1 MATVVATTGVLGT
14 PVAGADC
21 ELAINGRPV
30 PLIGSPR
37 QPLVI
42 APNEVIRL
50 EGTLPSAR
58 ASYRVWLSY
67 FGMPITLR
75 EGRAEGTQWREDV
88 QLGDYR
94 WLAAASNRIEWA
106 TFGAA
111 PCAGVIYIR
120 VGAAGSIATVVG
132 AVGVGL
138 SLIGLA
144 VFVRT
149 LLLASRPM
157 APKPA
162 RPDSRVVRA
171 RPPSPTTRRLQRLA
185 AFRAR
190 SLVHAGAAITA
201 ANKPLLTEPIASNA
215 VLPERAAY
223 EIVFDQPLAPEERSQ
238 LDAEKVQLHGHLP
251 PATYRSLLT
260 ATQVQTLQS
269 LPFVNELRR
278 YGLDQTLAGP
288 TLDSVSGPNDA
299 TVLIDCMVHKHADL
313 RVVREVLA
321 GKKDIDVVSD
331 GFDAIRIAVSPT
343 SPSLVAVADLPEVRR
358 LAIFEPPTLA
368 CDRGRALIGL
378 AYVPAPAVG
387 APGGQWDGSGET
399 VAIFDSVVDN
409 EHVDL
414 KRVKVQILPGAA
426 AADPSGHGTHVAGI
440 VGGAGTAS
448 GGALSGMAPG
458 ADLLNY
464 ALMSPDG
471 RLKLPVD
478 LGELLGPA
486 YDANARIINL
496 SWGQPING
504 DYDTLARS
512 LDHFLRA
519 HPDVLVV
526 IAAGNSGSAPTG
538 YHRLKTIGT
547 PASAKNALTVGASET
562 DRQTFGKTLWGAVKS
577 REFPMPPA
585 AKESVAGAPDLPA
598 ASSSRGPTEFDSIK
612 PDLIAPGTY
621 ILSTRASWLVT
632 PGPASKYPQADCPEY
647 GGQYVYDS
655 GTSMSAPVVAGAA
668 AVVRQYLRATHGAPP
683 SAALL
688 KAVLISAT
696 RRGQPQNVNA
706 DEAYGYPD
714 FHQGF
719 GRLDLSELFGTGA
732 KRPVLATVDV
742 ANESAFALEARAAED
757 SGRAGSASFRFSTT
771 AEGPLRV
778 TLAWTDVPGVY
789 VQNNL
794 QLQITGAG
802 GLRQTGNSEHTY
814 LKEPAVDDPEGRGF
828 IFDKRNNVEQV
839 RIPVAKAGVYRLL
852 VSAQNTPSPPQG
864 YALCVVGALDGK
876 ELERIL

>member
-1 MATVVATTGVLGT
+1 MSSLGRYARWLVIATVVATTSVVGT
-14 PVAGADC
+14 QVAGADC

-30 PLIGSPR
+30 PLIGSQR

-42 APNEVIRL
+42 APNEVLRL
-50 EGTLPSAR
+50 RGSLPSAG

-67 FGMPITLR
+67 FGLPITLR
-75 EGRAEGTQWREDV
+75 EGRAEGTRWEADV
-88 QLGDYR
+88 PLGDYR
-94 WLAAASNRIEWA
+94 WLAAASYRIEWA
-106 TFGAA
+106 TSGTA

-120 VGAAGSIATVVG
+120 FGAAGSIATAVG
-132 AVGVGL
+132 ALGIGL
-138 SLIGLA
+138 SFIGL
-144 VFVRT
+144 VVLVRT
-149 LLLASRPM
+149 LVLASRPL
-157 APKPA
+157 AP
-162 RPDSRVVRA
+162 RPGRGGSRVTRA
-171 RPPSPTTRRLQRLA
+171 RPPSSTTGRLQRLES
-185 AFRAR
+185 FRAR
-190 SLVHAGAAITA
+190 SLVRAGAAIA
-201 ANKPLLTEPIASNA
+201 ASNKPLLTEPIASNA

-223 EIVFDQPLAPEERSQ
+223 EIVFDHPLAPAERTQ
-238 LDAEKVQLHGHLP
+238 LADEKVQLNGHLP
-251 PATYRSLLT
+251 PATYRSVLT
-260 ATQVQTLQS
+260 ARQVQTLQG

-288 TLDSVSGPNDA
+288 TLDSVTSPKDA
-299 TVLIDCMVHKHADL
+299 TVLIDCMVHRSTDL
-313 RVVREVLA
+313 PAVREVLA
-321 GKKDIDVVSD
+321 GKNDIEVVSD
-331 GFDAIRIAVSPT
+331 GLDAIRIAVSST

-358 LAIFEPPTLA
+358 LVVFEPPMLA

-378 AYVPAPAVG
+378 ACVPASTVG
-387 APGGQWDGSGET
+387 APGGQWDGTGET
-399 VAIFDSVVDN
+399 VAILDSVVDN

-414 KRVKVQILPGAA
+414 KRVKVHILPGAA

-471 RLKLPVD
+471 RLNLPVD

-519 HPDVLVV
+519 HPDLLVV

-562 DRQTFGKTLWGAVKS
+562 DRQTFGKTLWGVVKS

-632 PGPASKYPQADCPEY
+632 AAPASNYPQADCPEY

-668 AVVRQYLRATHGAPP
+668 AVVRQYLRATLGASP

-696 RRGQPQNVNA
+696 RRVQPQNVNA

-719 GRLDLSELFGTGA
+719 GRLDLSELFGDGA
-732 KRPVLATVDV
+732 KRPVVATVDV
-742 ANESAFALEARAAED
+742 ANDSTLALEARAAEG

-802 GLRQTGNSEHTY
+802 GLRKTGNSEHTY
-814 LKEPAVDDPEGRGF
+814 LKDPAVDDPEGRGF
-828 IFDKRNNVEQV
+828 IFDKRNNVE
-839 RIPVAKAGVYRLL
+839 
-852 VSAQNTPSPPQG
+852 
-864 YALCVVGALDGK
+864 
-876 ELERIL
+876 